1 MITCDQIEECAGF
14 KKLLAAVEHDEATDH
29 DFKTRGR
36 YFHDYRAK
44 LLWTVERAKHYAEKL
59 SLDPA
64 AVLDQWESKRRYW
77 YMNYY
82 QDANQPQID
91 AANVRVF
98 GTVED
103 VKSSI
108 GEPKFRCPACGGV
121 STNPYT
127 CDSGKK
133 IERERGKTEICNWKV
148 YGLFR
153 DLGKGVY
160 VFVKAELSGELI
172 FMPIAWETAPDSA
185 AQL

>member
-1 MITCDQIEECAGF
+1 MTAVTCEPIEECAGF

-36 YFHDYRAK
+36 YFHDYRGK

-64 AVLDQWESKRRYW
+64 ALLDQWESKRSYW

-82 QDANQPQID
+82 QDANQPRID

-98 GTVED
+98 ETVED
-103 VKSSI
+103 CTLAL
-108 GEPKFRCPACGGV
+108 GRQGFRCPACGGV
-121 STNPYT
+121 SKSPHACNSGLMRQTLKGKQEV
-127 CDSGKK
+127 CD
-133 IERERGKTEICNWKV
+133 WKV
-148 YGLFR
+148 YGLFA

-160 VFVKAELSGELI
+160 VFVKQELRGELI
-172 FMPIAWETAPDSA
+172 FMPIAWETPSTTAT
-185 AQL
+185 